1 MATTHPY
8 IGGSGAII
16 QAVNHLRR
24 SFPSTVTA
32 DTLKK
37 LGIAPKN
44 ESYLIN
50 ILRFLGT
57 IDEEGKRTEE
67 AAKVFNVHEDA
78 GFQKAFGAIVKNAYV
93 DLFAL
98 HGEAT
103 WGLDADALITFFR
116 QADQSSGIVGGRQA
130 STFRTLAALA
140 GHGDAATPR
149 PRTSSATGK
158 GDAKPAKK
166 FGKKVPQ
173 PAKVELPVSKA
184 VRDGEFSN
192 SRLGL
197 TVRIEINLPTDATQ
211 DTYDKIFQ
219 SLRKNLIDG

>member
-1 MATTHPY
+1 MATAHPY
-8 IGGSGAII
+8 IGGGGAII
-16 QAVNHLRR
+16 QAVNHFRR

-50 ILRFLGT
+50 ILRFLGI

-67 AAKVFNVHEDA
+67 AAKVFNIHEDT

-98 HGEAT
+98 HADAAWE
-103 WGLDADALITFFR
+103 LDSNALITFFR

-130 STFRTLAALA
+130 STFRTLAALP
-140 GHGDAATPR
+140 ATAMLPR
-149 PRTSSATGK
+149 PDLALL
-158 GDAKPAKK
+158 AQPAKK
-166 FGKKVPQ
+166 KANRPKKRRRKFHNLQRLSYPSSKQ
-173 PAKVELPVSKA
+173 P
-184 VRDGEFSN
+184 
-192 SRLGL
+192 
-197 TVRIEINLPTDATQ
+197 
-211 DTYDKIFQ
+211 KI
-219 SLRKNLIDG
+219 SSSVVHASA